1 MSLQLNLEFEAVAQI
16 QSGVPTLLLISS
28 LTCFWI
34 IINLSYLNSLS
45 KRSFYFETILGLQE
59 IAKIVVERVL
69 NTFHPVSPMMTS
81 NRAIA

>member
-1 MSLQLNLEFEAVAQI
+1 MSLQLNLEFEVVAQT
-16 QSGVPTLLLISS
+16 QSIVPALLLISS

-34 IINLSYLNSLS
+34 INLSYLYSLS

-69 NTFHPVSPMMTS
+69 NTFHPVSPTMTS